1 MASVVFPPHP
11 HVAVYGSSTFPLLP
25 SSGTGATRKGKVHP
39 CSLVLPRIGR
49 AARIDFGD
57 DFRDLFVSKQLK
69 GRDNLIVE
77 MNK

>member
-1 MASVVFPPHP
+1 M
-11 HVAVYGSSTFPLLP
+11 L
-25 SSGTGATRKGKVHP
+25 SGA
-39 CSLVLPRIGR
+39 PRIGR